1 MWDNPPPPNKQHGTS
16 FLCCCVWG
24 VQSSLVA
31 LFRIQ
36 VMLLQD
42 SAQRQRDQ
50 QNTVFILSLPVVIAV
65 VPAGSLPSAL
75 PPDQT
80 PRQCRTFSAQKC
92 KQAAESCTLCCT
104 GRHEGD
110 ITEES
115 NIYYCFRFGYQ
126 DGYCVTIKQK
136 LYCTYIYTH
145 V

>member
-1 MWDNPPPPNKQHGTS
+1 
-16 FLCCCVWG
+16 
-24 VQSSLVA
+24 
-31 LFRIQ
+31 
-36 VMLLQD
+36 MLLQD

-136 LYCTYIYTH
+136 LYCTYIYTRVKICLYSYCIFLSTIIH
-145 V
+145 IGGKILKEQDSYKINE